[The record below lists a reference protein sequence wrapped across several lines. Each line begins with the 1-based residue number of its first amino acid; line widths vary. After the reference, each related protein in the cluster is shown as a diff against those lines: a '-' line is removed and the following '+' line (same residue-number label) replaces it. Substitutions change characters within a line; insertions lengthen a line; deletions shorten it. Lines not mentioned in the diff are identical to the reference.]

1 MTPWTDTARKEV
13 ENYFARIRPSL
24 SATGADADE
33 VIEDLRR
40 HLEAEVV
47 SARLG
52 VVTEEDV
59 RRLLARIGA
68 PAAEPAA
75 TTPTVSPPPPP
86 PTTLAPPP
94 KVGVLLLLAGVV
106 LPIVTLV
113 IELATGMCAG
123 AFFDPMPSLWHGL
136 LVALVPL
143 GNWLVWEAVR
153 HDKIPW
159 RPWLGWVSGAAI
171 GVAFFY
177 ALLFLPLL
185 LPGLFAL
192 IFLGWGLLPWSPMLA
207 LISAVVLRQRLK
219 QMAPGTSLPGLWRG
233 LGLAGLAL
241 ALIQA
246 PGIITRVG
254 LNQAA
259 GESTTAQRQ
268 AIRWLR
274 VLGSEDQL
282 LRACYGQTRGAAQF
296 DLLGWIFVGGE
307 QVSPEKAREVYFRVA
322 GRPFNSV
329 PAPTVRTARGAFADL
344 NEWTWDADHGGDQ
357 VGGRLKGLG
366 LNSSRQDTLL
376 EPDAATSYTE
386 WTLEFRNDSTQDRE
400 ARAQILLPPGGVVS
414 RLTLWVNGEER
425 EAAFAGRSQTRE
437 AYQKI
442 AVQQRRDPVLVTTCG
457 PDRVLMQ
464 CFPVPRGGGL
474 MKVRLGITAPLVVD
488 RADEGRLR
496 LPLLLER
503 NFSLREGVRHA
514 VWAEAPT
521 ALTAATTQLVAEVS
535 RPGFVALRGQLDNAE
550 LVSHRALLRVA
561 RDPAKRFSWVR
572 DVRGPD
578 GQFIRQELREEVVI
592 PPTQVIFV
600 VDGSRD
606 MAAHMP
612 ALVQALGSWR
622 AAIPVQLVWA
632 ADDVLTIP
640 NSPNELFAAKL
651 LRLRPRGGQDNVPAL
666 ERAWNLA
673 VQTPGSVILW
683 VHGPQPMLLSPLD
696 ALLQAGERT
705 AQPPKLYELQTEPGP
720 DRILEKL
727 DGQRFVRP
735 VVRQDTV
742 ATDLTNLVNS
752 WTAGGRQWRAN
763 RERVDSEAAARADNA
778 GETSLHL
785 ARLWAAEEIRRLQSK
800 RDHDA
805 AVKLAGLYQV
815 VTPVSG
821 AVVLENQQQYA
832 QTGLTPVDA
841 QSVPAIPE
849 PGAIR
854 LMLLG
859 WLAWLTL
866 RRRHRQQDGFQA
878 R

>member
-1 MTPWTDTARKEV
+1 MTTWTETARQEL
-13 ENYFARIRPSL
+13 ESYFARIRPSL
-24 SATGADADE
+24 QATGADADE

-47 SARLG
+47 AARLG

-68 PAAEPAA
+68 PTAEPSAA
-75 TTPTVSPPPPP
+75 AASPAPPPPP
-86 PTTLAPPP
+86 PTLPPPP
-94 KVGVLLLLAGVV
+94 KVGVFLLLAGVA
-106 LPIVTLV
+106 LPVVTFM
-113 IELATGMCAG
+113 IELFTGMCAG
-123 AFFDPMPSLWHGL
+123 AFFDPLPSLWHVL

-153 HDKIPW
+153 HDKLTW
-159 RPWLGWVSGAAI
+159 RPWLGWVSGAVI

-185 LPGLFAL
+185 LPGIFAL
-192 IFLGWGLLPWSPMLA
+192 VFLGWGLLPWSPMLA
-207 LISAVVLRQRLK
+207 LISAVVLRRRLK
-219 QMAPGTSLPGLWRG
+219 QMAPGASLPGLWRG
-233 LGLAGLAL
+233 LGLALLAL
-241 ALIQA
+241 LLIQA
-246 PGIITRVG
+246 PGIVTQVG
-254 LNQAA
+254 LNHAA
-259 GESTTAQRQ
+259 GESPTAQRQ

-274 VLGSEDQL
+274 VLGSEEQL
-282 LRACYGQTRGAAQF
+282 LRACYGRTRGAANF

-307 QVSPEKAREVYFRVA
+307 QVSPEKAREVYFRVI

-366 LNSSRQDTLL
+366 LNSSRLDTLL

-386 WTLEFRNDSTQDRE
+386 WTLEFRNDGTQNRE

-464 CFPVPRGGGL
+464 CFPVPRDGGL
-474 MKVRLGITAPLVVD
+474 MKVRLGITAPLALD

-496 LPLLLER
+496 LPLFLER

-514 VWAEAPT
+514 VWAEAPG
-521 ALTAATTQLVAEVS
+521 ALTTTTTQLASEVS
-535 RPGFVALRGQLDNAE
+535 RPGFKALRGRLDNAE
-550 LVSHRALLRVA
+550 LVSPRALLRVE
-561 RDPAKRFSWVR
+561 RDPAKRFAWAR
-572 DVRGPD
+572 DTRGPD
-578 GQFIRQELREEVVI
+578 GQFIRQELRDEEVTT
-592 PPTQVIFV
+592 PAQVVFV
-600 VDGSRD
+600 VDGSRA
-606 MAAHMP
+606 MAGQLP
-612 ALVQALGSWR
+612 AVAQALRELPAS
-622 AAIPVQLVWA
+622 IPCKLVWA
-632 ADDVLTIP
+632 TDDVLTLTNP
-640 NSPNELFAAKL
+640 PAELATQL
-651 LRLRPRGGQDNVPAL
+651 QRLRAHGGQDNVPAL

-673 VQTPGSVILW
+673 AQVPGSVIVW
-683 VHGPQPMLLSPLD
+683 VHGPQPMLLSPVD

-705 AQPPKLYELQTEPGP
+705 AQPPKLFELQTEPGP

-727 DGQRFVRP
+727 DGLRFVRP
-735 VVRQDTV
+735 VLRQDTV
-742 ATDLTNLVNS
+742 AADLTRLQNS
-752 WTAGGRQWRAN
+752 WTAGSKQWRAN
-763 RERVDSEAAARADNA
+763 RERVASEAAARADNA

-785 ARLWAAEEIRRLQSK
+785 ARLWAVEEIRRRQSK
-800 RDHDA
+800 REVPA
-805 AVKLAGLYQV
+805 AVELAGLYQV

-841 QSVPAIPE
+841 QSVPSIPE
-849 PGAIR
+849 PGAVR

-866 RRRHRQQDGFQA
+866 RRRPRRQGWQ
-878 R
+878 